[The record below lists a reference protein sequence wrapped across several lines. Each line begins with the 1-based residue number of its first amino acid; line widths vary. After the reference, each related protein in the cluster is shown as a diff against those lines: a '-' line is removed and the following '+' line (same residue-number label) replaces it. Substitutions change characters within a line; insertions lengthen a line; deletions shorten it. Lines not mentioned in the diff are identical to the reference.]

1 MLGGL
6 GLIDSLRP
14 GKQFFSHV
22 GMEPPL
28 PDYYQYFLGS
38 KCALL
43 KGKKRFDP
51 SGARTPNLWYFKFRS
66 EMLRLHAFWYFVPF
80 GCDLSIYG
88 DAFSYYRVARS
99 DKITY
104 VRIWNIPIEYR
115 IIMIRAPDLAP
126 SNTCRSI
133 HLDMLHHVPARSV
146 AVGCSFGFTTLTIT
160 IESDYDFSHD
170 WTRQV

>member
-1 MLGGL
+1 MLKD
-6 GLIDSLRP
+6 I
-14 GKQFFSHV
+14 
-22 GMEPPL
+22 
-28 PDYYQYFLGS
+28 
-38 KCALL
+38 
-43 KGKKRFDP
+43 KRFDP
-51 SGARTPNLWYFKFRS
+51 SGARTPNLWYFKFRY
-66 EMLRLHAFWYFVPF
+66 EMLRLHAFWY
-80 GCDLSIYG
+80 DLFRL
-88 DAFSYYRVARS
+88 DAICQFMVTRSVTIVARS

-133 HLDMLHHVPARSV
+133 HLDTLQHVHHVPVRSV

-170 WTRQV
+170 WTRQVC

>member
-1 MLGGL
+1 M
-6 GLIDSLRP
+6 
-14 GKQFFSHV
+14 
-22 GMEPPL
+22 
-28 PDYYQYFLGS
+28 
-38 KCALL
+38 
-43 KGKKRFDP
+43 
-51 SGARTPNLWYFKFRS
+51 TPCVLVR
-66 EMLRLHAFWYFVPF
+66 FVPF

-88 DAFSYYRVARS
+88 DPISYDRVALS

-133 HLDMLHHVPARSV
+133 HLDTLQHVHHVPVPSV

-170 WTRQV
+170 WTRQVC